1 MGRAEF
7 VEKGDD
13 RVKRSFCA
21 LLLAGFLILG
31 SVSTVFAAEMRTL
44 SMSELT
50 CEEIDGTKVDVRKM
64 FLTTR
69 ATQRIDADIAAG
81 KTVKDVTAYWNTLG
95 VKETIADNPNNPSN
109 ADKEEKKD
117 NFDNNTWI
125 INKAISAYEYDR
137 AYMNVYGMTLY
148 FSDTIPE

>member
-21 LLLAGFLILG
+21 LLLAGFL
-31 SVSTVFAAEMRTL
+31 
-44 SMSELT
+44 
-50 CEEIDGTKVDVRKM
+50 
-64 FLTTR
+64 
-69 ATQRIDADIAAG
+69 
-81 KTVKDVTAYWNTLG
+81 
-95 VKETIADNPNNPSN
+95 
-109 ADKEEKKD
+109 KEEKKD